1 MIIIAID
8 WFPVKLSLQV
18 ATLATVFGVLLGG
31 SSGYCLSR
39 YRFWG
44 RDLLDTLLTLPLV
57 LPPTVLG
64 YYLLV
69 ALGRQSWLGKCWE
82 TVFGAPLVFTPT
94 AAVVAATVHILP
106 LIVKSARIA
115 FDGIPTDVENAA
127 RLLGASRGRVFLT
140 ITLPLAA
147 RELWGATA
155 LAFARAWGDFGVT
168 IMIAGNIPGRT
179 QTAALAIYDAVQNG
193 QTDKATSLVLII
205 SLFCGAIVY
214 LINKL
219 AQPRF

>member
-1 MIIIAID
+1 MIIVMD
-8 WFPVKLSLQV
+8 WFPIKLSLQV
-18 ATLATVFGVLLGG
+18 AFLATIMGGLLGIG
-31 SSGYCLSR
+31 GGYCLSR

-44 RDLLDTLLTLPLV
+44 RDVLDTLLSLPLV

-69 ALGRQSWLGKCWE
+69 TLGRQSWIGKSWEWCW
-82 TVFGAPLVFTPT
+82 GAPLVFTPT
-94 AAVVAATVHILP
+94 AAVVAATVHVLP

-115 FDGIPTDVENAA
+115 FDGIPANVEDAA
-127 RLLGASRGRVFLT
+127 RLLGASPRRVFWT

-147 RELWGATA
+147 RELWGAVA

-168 IMIAGNIPGRT
+168 MMIAGNIPGRT
-179 QTAALAIYDAVQNG
+179 QTAALAIYEAVQNG
-193 QTDKATSLVLII
+193 QTDQATTLVII
-205 SLFCGAIVY
+205 VSLFCGITVY

-219 AQPRF
+219 AQPKF